1 MATITSL
8 GVGSGL
14 DLSSIVSG
22 LMAVEK
28 QPLTAL
34 KTKQSTVES
43 RISALGTLKSALAS
57 LQTAAGNL
65 VPGISRCSTI
75 ALVRLSAMDQVSE
88 VSIASS

>member
-14 DLSSIVSG
+14 DLGSIVSG

-65 VPGISRCSTI
+65 VPGTTQTLAEKS
-75 ALVRLSAMDQVSE
+75 
-88 VSIASS
+88 